1 LSKIKD
7 VQFRTKKKRTYR
19 EEENDMYDV
28 VTFGEAMVRLS
39 PPHFERLEQARS
51 LNVNVGGAELNVA
64 VGVTRF
70 GLKSAWVSKLPKN
83 SLGQMIRDRAQ
94 EFGVDCSHIV
104 WSDKGRAGLYFVEFG
119 ASPRA
124 SSVLYDRGNSAI
136 SMVQPGEID
145 WSKVFAGSKHFHMSG
160 ITPALSASATETT
173 VEAMKAAKK
182 AGCTVSYDLNYR
194 KKLWTP
200 ADAKKIQEPLMA
212 NVDILITTEEDTN
225 VVFGIKEKDY
235 EAVAEKLAR
244 TFNFKVVAITLR
256 EDLSVWKNNWTAIA
270 FCDGKLFK
278 DRKYEVEIVD
288 RVGAGDS
295 FTSGF
300 LYGWIKEKDVQK
312 GVQYGNAFAALKHTV
327 PGDFNWNTLEE
338 VETQLKGGGL
348 RISR

>member
-1 LSKIKD
+1 
-7 VQFRTKKKRTYR
+7 
-19 EEENDMYDV
+19 
-28 VTFGEAMVRLS
+28 
-39 PPHFERLEQARS
+39 
-51 LNVNVGGAELNVA
+51 
-64 VGVTRF
+64 
-70 GLKSAWVSKLPKN
+70 
-83 SLGQMIRDRAQ
+83 MIRDRAQ

-104 WSDKGRAGLYFVEFG
+104 WSDKGRAGIYFVEFG

-145 WSKVFAGSKHFHMSG
+145 WSKIFSGSKHFHLSG
-160 ITPALSASATETT
+160 ITPALSASSAETT
-173 VEAMKAAKK
+173 VEALKAAKK

-200 ADAKKIQEPLMA
+200 PDAKRIQEPMMA

-235 EAVAEKLAR
+235 ETVAEKLAQ
-244 TFNFKVVAITLR
+244 TFKFKIVAITLR
-256 EDLSVWKNNWTAIA
+256 EDLSVLRNNWTAIA
-270 FCDGKLFK
+270 YQDGKIFK

-295 FTSGF
+295 FTAGF
-300 LYGWIKEKDVQK
+300 LYGWIKDKDIQK

-338 VETQLKGGGL
+338 VEAQLKGAGL

>member
-1 LSKIKD
+1 
-7 VQFRTKKKRTYR
+7 
-19 EEENDMYDV
+19 MYDV

-39 PPHFERLEQARS
+39 PPNFQRLEQAKS
-51 LNVNVGGAELNVA
+51 LDLNVGGAELNVA

-83 SLGQMIRDRAQ
+83 PLGYLIRDRAQ
-94 EFGVDCSHIV
+94 ESGVDCSHIV
-104 WSDKGRAGLYFVEFG
+104 WSDKGRAGIYFVEFG

-124 SSVLYDRGNSAI
+124 SSVLYDRANSAI
-136 SMVQPGEID
+136 SMVQSGDVD
-145 WSKVFAGSKHFHMSG
+145 WAKVLNGTKHFHMSG
-160 ITPALSASATETT
+160 ITPALSASAAQVT

-200 ADAKKIQEPLMA
+200 ADAKKIQEPMMA
-212 NVDILITTEEDTN
+212 DVDILITTEEDTN

-235 EAVAEKLAR
+235 EAVAERLAQ
-244 TFNFKVVAITLR
+244 TFKFKIVAITLR
-256 EDLSVWKNNWTAIA
+256 EDLSVLRNNWTAIA
-270 FCDGKLFK
+270 YQDGKIFR

-295 FTSGF
+295 FTAGF
-300 LYGWIKEKDVQK
+300 LYGWLKEKDVQK
-312 GVQYGNAFAALKHTV
+312 GVLYGNAFAALKHSV
-327 PGDFNWNTLEE
+327 AGDFNWNTLEE
-338 VETQLKGGGL
+338 VEAQLKGAGL

>member
-1 LSKIKD
+1 
-7 VQFRTKKKRTYR
+7 
-19 EEENDMYDV
+19 MYDV
-28 VTFGEAMVRLS
+28 VTFGEAMIRLS
-39 PPHFERLEQARS
+39 PPNFQRLEQARS
-51 LNVNVGGAELNVA
+51 LDLNVGGAELNVA

-83 SLGQMIRDRAQ
+83 PLGYLIRDRAQ
-94 EFGVDCSHIV
+94 ESGVDCSHIV
-104 WSDKGRAGLYFVEFG
+104 WSDKGRAGIYFVEFG

-124 SSVLYDRGNSAI
+124 SSVLYDRANSAI
-136 SMVQPGEID
+136 SMVQSGDVD
-145 WSKVFAGSKHFHMSG
+145 WAKVLNGTKHFHMSG
-160 ITPALSASATETT
+160 ITPALSASAAQVT

-200 ADAKKIQEPLMA
+200 ADAKKIQEPMMA
-212 NVDILITTEEDTN
+212 DVDILITTEEDTN

-235 EAVAEKLAR
+235 EAVAERLAQ
-244 TFNFKVVAITLR
+244 TFKFKIVAITLR
-256 EDLSVWKNNWTAIA
+256 EDLSVLRNNWTAIA
-270 FCDGKLFK
+270 YQDGKIFR

-295 FTSGF
+295 FTAGF
-300 LYGWIKEKDVQK
+300 LFGWLREKDVQK

-338 VETQLKGGGL
+338 VEAQLKGTGL

>member
-1 LSKIKD
+1 
-7 VQFRTKKKRTYR
+7 
-19 EEENDMYDV
+19 MYDV

-39 PPHFERLEQARS
+39 PPDFQKLEQTRS
-51 LNVNVGGAELNVA
+51 LNVNAGGAELNVA

-83 SLGQMIRDRAQ
+83 GLGYLIRDRAQ

-104 WSDKGRAGLYFVEFG
+104 WSDKGRAGIYFVEFG
-119 ASPRA
+119 ASPRP
-124 SSVLYDRGNSAI
+124 SSVLYDRANSAI

-145 WSKVFAGSKHFHMSG
+145 WASIFAGSKHFHISG
-160 ITPALSASATETT
+160 ITPALSASAAQVT

-200 ADAKKIQEPLMA
+200 AEAKKIQEPIMSD
-212 NVDILITTEEDTN
+212 VDILITTEEDTN
-225 VVFGIKEKDY
+225 VVFGIKEKNY
-235 EAVAEKLAR
+235 EAAAEKLAR

-270 FCDGKLFK
+270 YQDGKLYK

-300 LYGWIKEKDVQK
+300 LYGWIREKDVQK